1 MRFSQGLALI
11 KKKKKKRRCSTIKPI
26 NTVNENLSKRSLEIR
41 KFIRLSKSK
50 KREKK
55 RVLRLES
62 GGGGGSEEC
71 L

>member
-1 MRFSQGLALI
+1 M
-11 KKKKKKRRCSTIKPI
+11 KPI

-55 RVLRLES
+55 RELRLES
-62 GGGGGSEEC
+62 GGGGGGERGV
-71 L
+71 LINPLNTF

>member
-1 MRFSQGLALI
+1 M
-11 KKKKKKRRCSTIKPI
+11 KPI

-62 GGGGGSEEC
+62 GGGRGERSAYKSP
-71 L
+71 